1 MLSYGSDHVLKL
13 MKDDDRGFRE
23 ILFYEALR
31 SVTDETHTGVLVND
45 FRIKRNSR
53 LLRALT
59 PFTPNYY
66 GITSDDSSIENSVL
80 PTSIILSNLT
90 AGYQKPC
97 VLDIKMGQNTYEP
110 DATPAK
116 KESQENKYP
125 EQRIFGFRVVGMN
138 VYDPSH
144 AESNQ
149 DGFRTFDKNFGRQL
163 RSSHDIQNALSVYF
177 DLQIGNEKKRTNL
190 LIQNLVQQLEMLR
203 MHLADCNDGIAFIAS
218 SILIIYEGDALLCTP
233 ENFTVKMIDFAHVR
247 YSSGGDLSY
256 IYGLDTIITMLKTIL

>member
-13 MKDDDRGFRE
+13 MKDYDRGFRE
-23 ILFYEALR
+23 VFFYEALR
-31 SVTDETHTGVLVND
+31 SVIDKTHIRVLVND
-45 FRIKRNSR
+45 VRIQRNAR

-66 GITSDDSSIENSVL
+66 GITSDVSSTENNVS

-177 DLQIGNEKKRTNL
+177 NLQIGNDKKRTNL

-203 MHLADCNDGIAFIAS
+203 MHLTDCNDGIAFIAS
-218 SILIIYEGDALLCTP
+218 SILIIYEGDAVCTP
-233 ENFTVKMIDFAHVR
+233 EDFTVKMIDFAHVR
-247 YSSGGDLSY
+247 YSRGGDLSY
-256 IYGLDTIITMLKTIL
+256 IYGLDTIITMLKSIL